1 MGIIKKG
8 EDLAKIL
15 GVDLDKLPGEVQ
27 EFLLGQVTRSEEHTS
42 ELQSPY

>member
-15 GVDLDKLPGEVQ
+15 GVDVDKLPGEIQ
-27 EFLLGQVTRSEEHTS
+27 EFILGQVTKKPSKPS
-42 ELQSPY
+42 